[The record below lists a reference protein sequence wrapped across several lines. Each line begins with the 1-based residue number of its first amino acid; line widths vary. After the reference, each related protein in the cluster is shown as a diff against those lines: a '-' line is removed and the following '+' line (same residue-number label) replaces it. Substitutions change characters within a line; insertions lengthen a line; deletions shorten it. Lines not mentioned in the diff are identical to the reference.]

1 MSKKPYGYLNDS
13 TLAALQ
19 QAQNRYNNVPS
30 IAALRQLQREI
41 EMMRVIPDGVY
52 AAVAE
57 YQRIVEPLTKEI
69 ARLNNLYE
77 PILQASR
84 YFESVYNDATIA
96 ALKSGA
102 TAMKAA
108 LGINFSEITNIA
120 QSLSQYSTLSQ
131 SILENIDFEEA
142 AKLYED
148 GTISDED
155 IAEEFKEIVTTK
167 KFSLVETW
175 NNVKKAKWFIA
186 VRIIFLI
193 LLFLGDPVVEE
204 VKDAAFEA
212 FGVYDFW
219 EESGIY
225 ERIDELFNIDDP
237 KIDLNITD
245 ENTTTTEEQ

>member
-1 MSKKPYGYLNDS
+1 MSNTPYGYLSDS

-19 QAQNRYNNVPS
+19 QAQNIYNNYPS
-30 IAALRQLQREI
+30 IVALRQLKREI
-41 EMMRVIPDGVY
+41 ELMRVVPDGVY
-52 AAVAE
+52 AAIAE

-69 ARLNNLYE
+69 ANLNNLYE
-77 PILQASR
+77 PILEASR

-96 ALKSGA
+96 ALKSAA
-102 TAMKAA
+102 TVMKSA

-120 QSLSQYSTLSQ
+120 RSLSQYTTLSQ
-131 SILENIDFEEA
+131 SILENIDFEET

-148 GTISDED
+148 GTISDEE

-186 VRIIFLI
+186 IRTIFLI
-193 LLFLGDPVVEE
+193 LLFLGDPVVEK
-204 VKDAAFEA
+204 VKDTAFDA

-219 EESGIY
+219 EESGVY
-225 ERIDELFNIDDP
+225 ERIDEFFNIEDSEVEPDV
-237 KIDLNITD
+237 TD
-245 ENTTTTEEQ
+245 ETTTTTEEE

>member
-1 MSKKPYGYLNDS
+1 MSNNPYGYLNDS

-19 QAQNRYNNVPS
+19 QAQNRYNNDPS
-30 IAALRQLQREI
+30 IVALRQLQREI
-41 EMMRVIPDGVY
+41 EMTRVLPDGVY

-57 YQRIVEPLTKEI
+57 YQRIVAPLNEEI
-69 ARLNNLYE
+69 SRLNNLYE
-77 PILQASR
+77 PILMASR
-84 YFESVYNDATIA
+84 CFEAVYNDATIA

-108 LGINFSEITNIA
+108 LGVNFSEITNIA
-120 QSLSQYSTLSQ
+120 QILSQYSTLSQ
-131 SILENIDFEEA
+131 SVLENIDFEET

-175 NNVKKAKWFIA
+175 NNVKKAKWFMA

-193 LLFLGDPVVEE
+193 LLFLGDPVVEK

-225 ERIDELFNIDDP
+225 ERIDEFFNIDDP
-237 KIDLNITD
+237 EIEPDAIDET
-245 ENTTTTEEQ
+245 TTTTEGE

>member
-1 MSKKPYGYLNDS
+1 MSNNPYGYLNGS

-19 QAQNRYNNVPS
+19 QAQNIYNNDPS
-30 IAALRQLQREI
+30 IVALRQLQREI
-41 EMMRVIPDGVY
+41 ELMRVVPDGVY
-52 AAVAE
+52 AAIAE

-69 ARLNNLYE
+69 ANLNNLYE
-77 PILQASR
+77 PILEASR

-96 ALKSGA
+96 ALKSAA
-102 TAMKAA
+102 TVMKSA

-120 QSLSQYSTLSQ
+120 RSLSQYTTLSQ
-131 SILENIDFEEA
+131 SILENIDFEET

-148 GTISDED
+148 GTISDEE

-175 NNVKKAKWFIA
+175 SNVKKAKWFIA
-186 VRIIFLI
+186 IRTIFLI
-193 LLFLGDPVVEE
+193 LLFLGDPVVEK

-225 ERIDELFNIDDP
+225 ERIDEFFNIDDP
-237 KIDLNITD
+237 EIEPDAIDET
-245 ENTTTTEEQ
+245 TTTTEGE

>member
-1 MSKKPYGYLNDS
+1 MSNTPYGYLSDS

-19 QAQNRYNNVPS
+19 QAQNIYNNDPS
-30 IAALRQLQREI
+30 IVALRQLQREI
-41 EMMRVIPDGVY
+41 ELMRVVPDGVY
-52 AAVAE
+52 AAIAE

-69 ARLNNLYE
+69 ANLNNLYE
-77 PILQASR
+77 PILEASR

-96 ALKSGA
+96 ALKSAA
-102 TAMKAA
+102 TVMKSA

-120 QSLSQYSTLSQ
+120 QSLSQYTTLSQ
-131 SILENIDFEEA
+131 SILENIDFEET

-148 GTISDED
+148 GTISDEE

-186 VRIIFLI
+186 IRTIFLI
-193 LLFLGDPVVEE
+193 LLFLGDPVVEK

-225 ERIDELFNIDDP
+225 ERIDEFFNIDDP
-237 KIDLNITD
+237 EVEPDAIYET
-245 ENTTTTEEQ
+245 TTTTEGE

>member
-1 MSKKPYGYLNDS
+1 MSNTPYGYLSDS

-19 QAQNRYNNVPS
+19 QAQNIYNNYPS
-30 IAALRQLQREI
+30 IVALRQLQREI
-41 EMMRVIPDGVY
+41 ELMRVVPDGVY
-52 AAVAE
+52 AAIAE

-69 ARLNNLYE
+69 ANLNNLYE
-77 PILQASR
+77 PILEASR

-96 ALKSGA
+96 ALKSSA
-102 TAMKAA
+102 IAMKAA
-108 LGINFSEITNIA
+108 LGVNFSEITNIA

-131 SILENIDFEEA
+131 NILKNIDFEET

-175 NNVKKAKWFIA
+175 SNVKKAKWFIA
-186 VRIIFLI
+186 IRTIFLI
-193 LLFLGDPVVEE
+193 LLFLGDPVVEK

-225 ERIDELFNIDDP
+225 ERIDEFFNIDDP
-237 KIDLNITD
+237 EVELDAIDET
-245 ENTTTTEEQ
+245 TTTTEGE

>member
-1 MSKKPYGYLNDS
+1 MSKNPYGYLNDS

-19 QAQNRYNNVPS
+19 QAQNRYNNDPS
-30 IAALRQLQREI
+30 IVALRQLQREI
-41 EMMRVIPDGVY
+41 ELMRVVPDGVY

-69 ARLNNLYE
+69 ASLNNLYE
-77 PILQASR
+77 PILMASR
-84 YFESVYNDATIA
+84 CFEAVYNDATIA

-108 LGINFSEITNIA
+108 LGVNFSEITNIA
-120 QSLSQYSTLSQ
+120 QILSQYSTLSQ
-131 SILENIDFEEA
+131 SILENIDFEET
-142 AKLYED
+142 AKLCED

-167 KFSLVETW
+167 KFSPVETW
-175 NNVKKAKWFIA
+175 NNVKKAKWFMA
-186 VRIIFLI
+186 VRTIFLI
-193 LLFLGDPVVEE
+193 LLFLGDPVVEK
-204 VKDAAFEA
+204 VKDAAFET

-225 ERIDELFNIDDP
+225 ERIDEFFNIDDP
-237 KIDLNITD
+237 EIDLGTSD
-245 ENTTTTEEQ
+245 ETTTATEEE

>member
-1 MSKKPYGYLNDS
+1 MSKNPYGYLNDS

-19 QAQNRYNNVPS
+19 QAQNRYNNNPS
-30 IAALRQLQREI
+30 IVALRQLQRGI
-41 EMMRVIPDGVY
+41 EMTRVLPEGVY

-57 YQRIVEPLTKEI
+57 YQRIVAPLNEEI
-69 ARLNNLYE
+69 SRLNNLYE
-77 PILQASR
+77 PILMASR
-84 YFESVYNDATIA
+84 CFEAVYNDATIA

-108 LGINFSEITNIA
+108 LGVNFSEITNIA
-120 QSLSQYSTLSQ
+120 QILSQYSTLSQ
-131 SILENIDFEEA
+131 SVLENIDFEET

-175 NNVKKAKWFIA
+175 NNVKKAKWFMA
-186 VRIIFLI
+186 VRTIFLI
-193 LLFLGDPVVEE
+193 LLFLGDPVVEK

-225 ERIDELFNIDDP
+225 ERIDEFFNIDDP
-237 KIDLNITD
+237 EIEPDAIDETI
-245 ENTTTTEEQ
+245 TTTEGE

>member
-1 MSKKPYGYLNDS
+1 MSKNPYGCLNDS

-19 QAQNRYNNVPS
+19 QAQNIYNNDPS
-30 IAALRQLQREI
+30 IVALRQLQREI
-41 EMMRVIPDGVY
+41 ELMRVVPDGVY

-69 ARLNNLYE
+69 ANLNNLYE
-77 PILQASR
+77 PILEASR

-96 ALKSGA
+96 ALKRAA
-102 TAMKAA
+102 TAMKSA

-120 QSLSQYSTLSQ
+120 QSLSQYTTLSQ
-131 SILENIDFEEA
+131 SILENIDFEET

-148 GTISDED
+148 GTISDEE

-186 VRIIFLI
+186 IRTIFLI
-193 LLFLGDPVVEE
+193 LLFLGDPVVEK

-225 ERIDELFNIDDP
+225 ERIDEFFNIDDP
-237 KIDLNITD
+237 EVEPDAIDET
-245 ENTTTTEEQ
+245 TTTTEGE